1 MSSRPEV
8 FRRAEEKASAEANIY
23 RFPSKPHP
31 HTMLLV
37 FEEFSYKLGYSSDKG
52 DPQEYL
58 NVSLATAG
66 TTGRTSGIDVRS
78 RRSVELPFPKQ
89 LSDSSSLILNGFSR
103 DPLGEKAMNQLAKVF
118 EGPEGLGGLGGSF
131 QGMGADLAKS
141 LQGAMNGGV
150 GGAIDSFKSTLA
162 NYGVSDAAGAT
173 RYLLQ
178 KAAPILGEFGQSL
191 NLAAG
196 QVLNPRETLAF
207 EGVNLRSHSFNW
219 ELFPSNAE
227 DSEQIKKIVNIMKR
241 SVLPSTVDFSLGG
254 FVNFQRAFL
263 KYPHVLKI
271 YLIGVDGDSFPT
283 YKPAMVR
290 NFTVDYGAGG
300 GVSMIKGG
308 KPAGVSI
315 SLEVEEL
322 SIETADDYGEDPV
335 PTTVVAADKAAFEA
349 EVTRV
354 ALAQEQLEAE
364 QREAAAN
371 GGN

>member
-37 FEEFSYKLGYSSDKG
+37 FEEFSYKLGYSDADNG
-52 DPQEYL
+52 PQEYL
-58 NVSLATAG
+58 NVSLSTVG

-89 LSDSSSLILNGFSR
+89 LTDSSTLILNGFGR
-103 DPLGEKAMNQLAKVF
+103 DPLAEKAMDQLAKVLDDS
-118 EGPEGLGGLGGSF
+118 GSLGGVSGAL
-131 QGMGADLAKS
+131 QGMGADLAQS
-141 LQGAMNGGV
+141 LAGAMNGGGV
-150 GGAIDSFKSTLA
+150 GGAIDGFKSTLA
-162 NYGVSDAAGAT
+162 NYGVKDVVGAT

-178 KAAPILGEFGQSL
+178 KASPMLGEFGQSL

-207 EGVNLRSHSFNW
+207 EGVNLRTHSFNW
-219 ELFPSNAE
+219 ELFPSNVE
-227 DSEQIKKIVNIMKR
+227 DSEQIKKIINIMKR
-241 SVLPSTVDFSLGG
+241 SVLPSTIDFSLGG
-254 FVNFQRAFL
+254 FANFQRAFL

-300 GVSMIKGG
+300 GLSIMKGG
-308 KPAGVSI
+308 KPSGVSI
-315 SLEVEEL
+315 SLEIEEL
-322 SIETADDYGEDPV
+322 SIETADDYGEEPV
-335 PTTVVAADKAAFEA
+335 PTTTVAADEGRFNNPL
-349 EVTRV
+349 TT
-354 ALAQEQLEAE
+354 AQRQAIDSGFADED
-364 QREAAAN
+364 
-371 GGN
+371 GNFIGP

>member
-37 FEEFSYKLGYSSDKG
+37 FEEFSYKLGYSDTDNG
-52 DPQEYL
+52 PQEYL
-58 NVSLATAG
+58 NVSLSTVG
-66 TTGRTSGIDVRS
+66 TSGRTTGIDVRS

-89 LSDSSSLILNGFSR
+89 LTDSSTLILNGFGR
-103 DPLGEKAMNQLAKVF
+103 DPLAEKAMDQLAKVLDDS
-118 EGPEGLGGLGGSF
+118 GNLGGVSGAL

-141 LQGAMNGGV
+141 LQAGMNGGV
-150 GGAIDSFKSTLA
+150 GGAIDGFKSTLA
-162 NYGVSDAAGAT
+162 NYGVKDVVGAT

-178 KAAPILGEFGQSL
+178 KASPMLGEFGQSL

-207 EGVNLRSHSFNW
+207 EGVNLRTHSFNW

-254 FVNFQRAFL
+254 FANFQRAFL

-300 GVSMIKGG
+300 GVSMMKGG
-308 KPAGVSI
+308 RPAGVSI
-315 SLEVEEL
+315 SLEIEEL
-322 SIETADDYGEDPV
+322 SIETADDYGEEPV
-335 PTTVVAADKAAFEA
+335 PTTTVAADEATFNEAA
-349 EVTRV
+349 RV
-354 ALAQEQLEAE
+354 AALTPE
-364 QREAAAN
+364 QRAAEEAVIS
-371 GGN
+371 GGAG